1 MQGTRQLLLAIDD
14 EPDLKIVKMGLAK
27 RGFRVLTASNGED
40 GLSLAEMHRPV
51 LVLLDI
57 VLPETSG
64 FEVLRELRERWG
76 VPVIILTARR
86 GEADTVRGLE
96 SGADDYLVKPYGLDE
111 LSARV
116 RAILRRRRRA
126 GACGIAS

>member
-1 MQGTRQLLLAIDD
+1 MQSTRQLLLAIDD
-14 EPDLKIVKMGLAK
+14 EPGLKIIKMGLAK

-40 GLSLAEMHRPV
+40 GLSLAETHRPD

-76 VPVIILTARR
+76 VPVIILTARQ
-86 GEADTVRGLE
+86 GDADKVRGLE
-96 SGADDYLVKPYGLDE
+96 LGADDYLVKPCGLDE

-116 RAILRRRRRA
+116 RAILRRRAVSCRR
-126 GACGIAS
+126 IAS